1 MRGVAPLFL
10 LAAVLLTTGCNPDFD
25 TRPDPP
31 PPSAEV
37 TLTADGGYRLDG
49 RVVTSEALDREL
61 RKRAADAPN
70 EKLSRTRLH
79 VVVLHAPGV
88 SYDRVMEMQERCQRL
103 GISQVE
109 VPR

>member
-1 MRGVAPLFL
+1 MRG
-10 LAAVLLTTGCNPDFD
+10 AVLLALLLAGCGGDWD

-49 RVVTSEALDREL
+49 RTVTSDALDREL

-70 EKLSRTRLH
+70 EKLNRTRLH
-79 VVVLHAPGV
+79 VVIMHAPGV